1 MKVIKLGNGLRVALK
16 HQPSAKS
23 ASVNVMVRSGNA
35 NESRDVMG
43 ISHFIEHI
51 VFKGTTSRSQQEIY
65 ERSDLMGG
73 TLNAFTSKEY
83 TCFYAR
89 VLDYRAAEILDIIC
103 DMVASPALKTEDIE
117 SEKGVVLEEIG
128 MYEDSPEELAADM
141 QTELA
146 WQESPLSFNI
156 LGTRETVKGLNAEK
170 LKSFMSEFYVPERMV
185 VSICGKFDRDEILG
199 VIEKR
204 LGVLR
209 NHGNPPKICAPRFN
223 GGVCVRQKE
232 IEQTHI
238 SYAFKGVGLDD
249 NERYAAAV
257 YSSLVGG
264 GSASPLN
271 FKIREELGLAYSVYS
286 FHTAYTGCGMF
297 GVGAALSAENQ
308 EKFLRESSE
317 IIKSSRENIDENAL
331 YRVKEQIKSALV
343 MSDDSVSGIASSI
356 GRQLLLTDRYVDAEK
371 TAAIIDSLTVSD
383 IKKTA
388 QKITDG
394 KNIAVSVVGSPK
406 EPEFY
411 RNVLNELFV

>member
-1 MKVIKLGNGLRVALK
+1 MKIIKFKNGLRVALK

-23 ASVNVMVRSGNA
+23 AAVNVLVRSGNA
-35 NESRDVMG
+35 NENRETRG

-89 VLDYRAAEILDIIC
+89 VLDYRVAEILDIIC
-103 DMVASPALKTEDIE
+103 DMVTLPSLNKDDIE

-146 WQESPLSFNI
+146 WKGSPLAFNI
-156 LGTRETVKGLNAEK
+156 LGTRETVKSLDSEK
-170 LKSFMSEFYVPERMV
+170 LRAFMGEFYTPERMV
-185 VSICGKFDRDEILG
+185 VSICGKFDSDEVLS

-204 LGVLR
+204 LGVLQNR
-209 NHGNPPKICAPRFN
+209 GNPPKICAPSFE

-238 SYAFKGVGLDD
+238 TYAFKGLGLDD
-249 NERYAAAV
+249 NDRYAAAV

-271 FKIREELGLAYSVYS
+271 FKIREELGIAYSVYS

-317 IIKSSRENIDENAL
+317 IIKASRENINENDL

-356 GRQLLLTDRYVDAEK
+356 GRQILLTGEYIDAEK
-371 TAAIIDSLTVSD
+371 TAEIIDGLTAED

-394 KNIAVSVVGSPK
+394 KNIAVSVVGSPEK
-406 EPEFY
+406 EEFY
-411 RNVLNELFV
+411 QNILRELFI

>member
-1 MKVIKLGNGLRVALK
+1 
-16 HQPSAKS
+16 
-23 ASVNVMVRSGNA
+23 MVRSGNA